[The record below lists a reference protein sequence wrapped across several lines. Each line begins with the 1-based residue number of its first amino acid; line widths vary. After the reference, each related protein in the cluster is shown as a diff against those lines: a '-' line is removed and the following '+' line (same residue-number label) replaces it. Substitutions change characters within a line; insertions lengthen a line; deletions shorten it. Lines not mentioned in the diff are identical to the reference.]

1 MYGTHG
7 FHTIIIRRRKRSRIE
22 ITMMIINDNP
32 DNDNHISSDDANFG
46 NDDVTN
52 KDSSN
57 INGKKWMKMIWQ
69 IIYTMP
75 LRKN

>member
-1 MYGTHG
+1 
-7 FHTIIIRRRKRSRIE
+7 
-22 ITMMIINDNP
+22 MMIINNNP